1 MYRREFELV
10 LELLVPAVKEVYGS
24 RLVSLAVFGSVG
36 RGTPRPDSD
45 IDLLLVAENLPR
57 GRMKRMAEFARV
69 EEKMQQESSRFTHI
83 VLDLSP
89 VIKEKQE
96 VLQGSLLFL
105 DMVDDVKILYD
116 RGKFLARYLARL
128 REKLQ
133 QLGARKIYHGGAWYW
148 VLKKDYKQ
156 GEVIEI

>member
-1 MYRREFELV
+1 MYRREFELA
-10 LELLVPAVKEVYGS
+10 LELLVLAVKEVYGS
-24 RLVSLAVFGSVG
+24 RLVSLAVFGSVA

-57 GRMKRMAEFARV
+57 GRMKRMAEFAGV

-83 VLDLSP
+83 VPDLSP
-89 VIKEKQE
+89 VIKGKEE

-116 RGKFLARYLARL
+116 RGNFLARYLARL
-128 REKLQ
+128 RERLQ
-133 QLGARKIYHGGAWYW
+133 QLGARKIYRGGTWYW